1 MSRERY
7 SLEVMEVREEGR
19 VRVRL
24 LGELDLSGVPT
35 VTSRLRGLRERR
47 ETVVLDLDELGFID
61 VSGLRALLVAAD
73 GALGEGLPF
82 TVTRGSDAVRRLLA
96 LVGVDGQLPLDGS
109 AT

>member
-1 MSRERY
+1 V
-7 SLEVMEVREEGR
+7 LEHDR

-24 LGELDLSGVPT
+24 LGELDLASVPT

-47 ETVVLDLDELGFID
+47 ETVLLDLDELAFID
-61 VSGLRALLVAAD
+61 VSGLRALLAAAHGSAD
-73 GALGEGLPF
+73 EGLPF

-96 LVGVDGQLPLDGS
+96 LVGIDGQLPLDGS